1 MSELKTYL
9 DNLYFS
15 LFIIFVGFI
24 GLYIVLYVLSI
35 ALEPAGISFNMDSF
49 SIYENFTVLLLLW
62 IILSCTLAAVLTV
75 RSVRNRPKDA
85 VVFTKR
91 KQL

>member
-1 MSELKTYL
+1 MSEIKTYL

-15 LFIIFVGFI
+15 LFIMFVGFI
-24 GLYIVLYVLSI
+24 GLYILLYILSI
-35 ALEPAGISFNMDSF
+35 ALQPAGISFGMDSF
-49 SIYENFTVLLLLW
+49 SIYENFTAILLLW
-62 IILSCTLAAVLTV
+62 IILSCILAAVLTV
-75 RSVRNRPKDA
+75 RKLRNRPKDE